1 MEGRYIAVGCSV
13 LIFIIVY
20 IVCIFYTFF
29 TFSNVNLKKI
39 QSKLLN
45 VIILSAFLLTP
56 VLAMFIFNIGG
67 IMEKG
72 NGISWGCCIED
83 FVLGSILIWSLC
95 LLPLLIL
102 TIAGLIKPANINYIN
117 RKQVLYS
124 FLFHNAYT
132 LFVLMLM
139 NYTIRHFS
147 IGLSGIDS
155 SCL

>member
-13 LIFIIVY
+13 LLFIITY
-20 IVCIFYTFF
+20 IICILYTYF
-29 TFSNVNLKKI
+29 TFSNVDFKKT
-39 QSKLLN
+39 SGKLLN
-45 VIILSAFLLTP
+45 VIIFSAFLLTP

-72 NGISWGCCIED
+72 NGISWGCYIED
-83 FVLGSILIWSLC
+83 FVLGSILIWSLF

-102 TIAGLIKPANINYIN
+102 TIAGLVKPININYDS
-117 RKQVLYS
+117 RKQVVYS
-124 FLFHNAYT
+124 FLFHNSYT
-132 LFVLMLM
+132 FFLLMLM

-155 SCL
+155 SCF